1 MADSFADLWA
11 SSAPTKPTQ
20 PPKNLGAVPATQH
33 PITTYPRRPQQD
45 AFSILSATQP
55 TTRTHSPQIV
65 NQTQPQQRPTQPLPG
80 SNNGVSGDAFS
91 GLFSASTG
99 TSQASIRTMTM
110 AERAALAHKT
120 KAQTYTAGSDSSAA
134 TSPAWAGLDSLA
146 QSTSA
151 TKPTTS
157 VSTPNVFD
165 FAFDNVQATPSSSLL
180 NDNTTDNDDWGLSE
194 FSSPPPVTKSN
205 SPSISASISNSA
217 ATSKPQTLWDLD
229 EFTSL
234 SQPSLPS
241 HSPSGTPGD
250 FDFGDREDELLRAGD
265 LDGEDT
271 FGFRVPGGSP
281 GGPSAQEDD
290 LLGDLAKPVS
300 HSPSPNPTP
309 STRAPPRLP
318 RRTNSSSP
326 PPHIVGQLVEMGF
339 SPQDARAALSSTKT
353 ETGFDVQTAAE
364 LLLSQGSGASE
375 QRSRRPSPDL
385 RERDRE
391 TRSRTQG
398 TTRSPPTR
406 SDPQSQLSTPGS
418 SQSHSQAPAQ
428 TQGQSQI
435 DITADKLLSQ
445 ASEIGRG
452 MFSKA
457 NALWKEGR
465 ERAAKIYE
473 ERAAAAAAGGSSVAT
488 DARPKWMRES
498 GGRDGERARETE
510 GDARKGGFRDDD
522 GDDDRQGTERK
533 DRQRPVPAMPSRR
546 SPQPPPPPPG
556 EINLFSST
564 DAPPSAY
571 QSPYRRGKPKAQLTH
586 TSGTTSTQISTSAQP
601 ATYPSPPNSNP
612 SHTPPR
618 NLTSTI
624 HASALATSTSH
635 KVTGTQAYKLGDF
648 PSSIASYAL
657 ALSAL
662 PPYHILRVPILTNMA
677 LVKSKMGD
685 LREVVKDCEEAIRV
699 VRGFVAVDGS
709 GPTEGDFGSSD
720 TPSTPIPASV
730 LGTGKVQVILEGR
743 ALPTTTTELPTSID
757 LIEGLTKAYRRRAEA
772 YEGLEKWEMARADW
786 EVLIGAEWVAA
797 GAKGEALR
805 GAGRCRRMVQGPGG
819 DSAAQPTPQKP
830 RRKPVSSAPAPSLS
844 AGGSNATAPTSSAA
858 LAALRASHDTQA
870 SEEALRLTHKD
881 AVDARLASWRAGKEA
896 NVRALLTTLDS
907 VLWPELGWKRV
918 GMAEVVGAGQVKGAY
933 VRAIARV
940 HPDKLNANNTTVE
953 QRMIA
958 NGVFGALNEAWNA
971 FQQQS

>member
-1 MADSFADLWA
+1 
-11 SSAPTKPTQ
+11 
-20 PPKNLGAVPATQH
+20 
-33 PITTYPRRPQQD
+33 
-45 AFSILSATQP
+45 
-55 TTRTHSPQIV
+55 
-65 NQTQPQQRPTQPLPG
+65 
-80 SNNGVSGDAFS
+80 
-91 GLFSASTG
+91 
-99 TSQASIRTMTM
+99 
-110 AERAALAHKT
+110 
-120 KAQTYTAGSDSSAA
+120 
-134 TSPAWAGLDSLA
+134 
-146 QSTSA
+146 
-151 TKPTTS
+151 
-157 VSTPNVFD
+157 
-165 FAFDNVQATPSSSLL
+165 
-180 NDNTTDNDDWGLSE
+180 
-194 FSSPPPVTKSN
+194 
-205 SPSISASISNSA
+205 
-217 ATSKPQTLWDLD
+217 
-229 EFTSL
+229 
-234 SQPSLPS
+234 
-241 HSPSGTPGD
+241 
-250 FDFGDREDELLRAGD
+250 
-265 LDGEDT
+265 
-271 FGFRVPGGSP
+271 
-281 GGPSAQEDD
+281 
-290 LLGDLAKPVS
+290 
-300 HSPSPNPTP
+300 
-309 STRAPPRLP
+309 
-318 RRTNSSSP
+318 
-326 PPHIVGQLVEMGF
+326 MGF
-339 SPQDARAALSSTKT
+339 SPQDARAAISSTKT
-353 ETGFDVQTAAE
+353 EIGFDVQAAAE

-398 TTRSPPTR
+398 TTGPPPTR
-406 SDPQSQLSTPGS
+406 SDSQSQLSTPGS
-418 SQSHSQAPAQ
+418 SQSHSQAPGQ
-428 TQGQSQI
+428 IQGQSQI

-473 ERAAAAAAGGSSVAT
+473 ERAAAAAASAGSSVAT
-488 DARPKWMRES
+488 DARPKWMREN

-510 GDARKGGFRDDD
+510 GDARKGGFRDDN

-533 DRQRPVPAMPSRR
+533 ERQRPVLAIPSRR
-546 SPQPPPPPPG
+546 SPQPPAPQPE
-556 EINLFSST
+556 EIDLFSST

-571 QSPYRRGKPKAQLTH
+571 QSPFRRGKPKPQLTH
-586 TSGTTSTQISTSAQP
+586 TSGTTSTQVSTSAQP
-601 ATYPSPPNSNP
+601 ATHPSPPN

-618 NLTSTI
+618 NLTTTI
-624 HASALATSTSH
+624 HASALTTSTSH

-662 PPYHILRVPILTNMA
+662 PPHHVLRVPVLTNMA

-699 VRGFVAVDGS
+699 VRRFVAVDGS
-709 GPTEGDFGSSD
+709 GPTEGDFGSD
-720 TPSTPIPASV
+720 TPSTPIPVSV
-730 LGTGKVQVILEGR
+730 LGTGKVQVIVEGR
-743 ALPTTTTELPTSID
+743 ALPTTTTTELPTSID

-819 DSAAQPTPQKP
+819 DSAAQPTPPKP
-830 RRKPVSSAPAPSLS
+830 RRKPASSASAPSLS
-844 AGGSNATAPTSSAA
+844 AGGSNTTAPTSSAA

-940 HPDKLNANNTTVE
+940 HPDKV
-953 QRMIA
+953 
-958 NGVFGALNEAWNA
+958 GVLLSCFCVFWGECWSVFVVYLS
-971 FQQQS
+971 FSPVGPFIVVC